1 MKKLDMPEVI
11 GIIYLLIAVF
21 IAFLNRSN
29 ISSNVLWLV
38 ITVSTVIGFIVAYLT
53 VNIQQKHIV
62 LLISIIII
70 MVVFT
75 VYAVQNGIFWQ
86 TYGAL
91 LMGFG
96 SGIFL
101 LRKGKKE

>member
-1 MKKLDMPEVI
+1 MKKLDVLEVI

-29 ISSNVLWLV
+29 VLWLI
-38 ITVSTVIGFIVAYLT
+38 ITTSTIVGFIIAYLI

-70 MVVFT
+70 MTVFT
-75 VYAVQNGIFWQ
+75 VYAVLHGIFWQ
-86 TYGAL
+86 VYGAL

-101 LRKGKKE
+101 LRKGEKE